1 MELCRAAIVVKIH
14 CRKLRL
20 FVDNA
25 RPPVSYNVAD
35 FFPIT
40 FLMSFVSSKI
50 AELSPSITLAVTSQA
65 AKMKKEGI
73 DVCSFGA
80 GEPDMDTPQH
90 IKDACLKALAE
101 GKTKYTASSGLLELR
116 EAISDKLK
124 ADNGLNY
131 SPDLISV
138 NCGAKHSCYN
148 AILASCGLGD
158 EVIIPAPYWTS
169 YPDMV
174 RIAGATPVF
183 VQTTMESGYKMTPEQ
198 FEEAMSPATKMVIL
212 NSPSNPTGAVYSS
225 AELEKI
231 AEIATSEDILIL
243 SDEIY
248 EKLVYDETEHVSI
261 ASLGKEVQDLTIVV
275 NGFSKAYSMTGW
287 RIGYTAAPRKI
298 ADAIDTIQSHTTSAP
313 ATFAQYGAIAAY
325 RGDQQVIEDMRQE
338 FDLRRGYMLGRFSK
352 INNVSIVEPKGAF
365 YFLVNIGRMG
375 INSMNF
381 AEKLLSR
388 MHVAV
393 VPGIAFGEDETVR
406 FSYAC
411 SLDVIKK
418 GLDRFEEFCR
428 SH

>member
-1 MELCRAAIVVKIH
+1 
-14 CRKLRL
+14 
-20 FVDNA
+20 
-25 RPPVSYNVAD
+25 
-35 FFPIT
+35 
-40 FLMSFVSSKI
+40 MSFVSSKI

-80 GEPDMDTPQH
+80 GEPDFDTPQH
-90 IKDACLKALAE
+90 IKDAAIQALAE
-101 GKTKYTASSGLLELR
+101 GKTKYTAASGLLELR
-116 EAISDKLK
+116 QSICAKL
-124 ADNGLNY
+124 ATDNNLEY
-131 SPDLISV
+131 RPDQISV
-138 NCGAKHSCYN
+138 NCGAKHSCFN
-148 AILASCGLGD
+148 AIAAACGPGD

-174 RIAGATPVF
+174 RIAGATPVI
-183 VQTTMESGYKMTPEQ
+183 VETKQENGWKMTPEE
-198 FEEAMSPATKMVIL
+198 FESAMSPATKMLIL
-212 NSPSNPTGAVYSS
+212 NSPSNPTGAVYSKE
-225 AELEKI
+225 EL
-231 AEIATSEDILIL
+231 AALGEICLGEDILIL

-248 EKLVYDETEHVSI
+248 EKLTYDETPHVSI
-261 ASLGKEVQDLTIVV
+261 ASISKELKDLTIVV

-287 RIGYTAAPRKI
+287 RLGYTAAPREL

-313 ATFAQYGAIAAY
+313 ATFAQWAAIAALE
-325 RGDQQVIEDMRQE
+325 GDQQVIEDMRQE

-352 INNVSIVEPKGAF
+352 ISNVSVVEPKGAF

-375 INSMNF
+375 IKSVNF

-393 VPGIAFGEDETVR
+393 VPGIAFGADDTVR

-428 SH
+428 AH

>member
-1 MELCRAAIVVKIH
+1 
-14 CRKLRL
+14 
-20 FVDNA
+20 
-25 RPPVSYNVAD
+25 
-35 FFPIT
+35 
-40 FLMSFVSSKI
+40 MSFVSSKI

-80 GEPDMDTPQH
+80 GEPDFDTPQH
-90 IKDACLKALAE
+90 IKEACALALAQ
-101 GKTKYTASSGLLELR
+101 GKTKYTAASGLLELR
-116 EAISDKLK
+116 EAICAKLK
-124 ADNGLNY
+124 VDNGLDY
-131 SPDLISV
+131 APSQISI
-138 NCGAKHSCYN
+138 NCGAKHSCFN
-148 AILASCGLGD
+148 AIAAACGPGD

-174 RIAGATPVF
+174 RIAGATPVI
-183 VQTTMESGYKMTPEQ
+183 VETRQENGWKMTPEE
-198 FEEAMSPATKMVIL
+198 FESAMSPATKMLIL
-212 NSPSNPTGAVYSS
+212 NSPSNPTGAVYSKE
-225 AELEKI
+225 ELQAI
-231 AEIATSEDILIL
+231 GDICAGEDILIL

-248 EKLVYDETEHVSI
+248 EKLTYEDTPHVSI
-261 ASLGKEVQDLTIVV
+261 ASLSRELKDLTIVV

-287 RIGYTAAPRKI
+287 RLGYTAAPQAL

-313 ATFAQYGAIAAY
+313 ATFAQWAAIAALQ
-325 RGDQQVIEDMRQE
+325 GDQQVMEDMRQE

-352 INNVSIVEPKGAF
+352 INNISIVEPKGAF
-365 YFLVNIGRMG
+365 YFLVNISRMG
-375 INSMNF
+375 IKSVNF

-393 VPGIAFGEDETVR
+393 VPGIAFGADDTVR

>member
-1 MELCRAAIVVKIH
+1 MD
-14 CRKLRL
+14 
-20 FVDNA
+20 FVA
-25 RPPVSYNVAD
+25 
-35 FFPIT
+35 
-40 FLMSFVSSKI
+40 SKI

-90 IKDACLKALAE
+90 IKDACVKALAE
-101 GKTKYTASSGLLELR
+101 GKTKYTASAGLLELR
-116 EAISDKLK
+116 EAICAKLLV
-124 ADNGLNY
+124 DNNLEYTPGQ
-131 SPDLISV
+131 ISV
-138 NCGAKHSCYN
+138 NCGAKHSCFN
-148 AILASCGLGD
+148 AILACCSEGD

-174 RIAGATPVF
+174 RMAGAIPVI
-183 VQTTMESGYKMTPEQ
+183 VETKQENGWKMTPEE

-212 NSPSNPTGAVYSS
+212 NSPSNPTGAVYSKE
-225 AELEKI
+225 ELEKI
-231 AEIATSEDILIL
+231 AEIAAGEDILIL

-248 EKLVYDETEHVSI
+248 EKLVYDETPHVSI
-261 ASLGKEVQDLTIVV
+261 ASLSKEMKDLTIVV

-287 RIGYTAAPRKI
+287 RLGYTAAPKKI

-313 ATFAQYGAIAAY
+313 ATFAQWGALAALQ
-325 RGDQQVIEDMRQE
+325 GDPQIIEDMRME
-338 FDLRRGYMLGRFSK
+338 FDMRRGYMMGRFSK
-352 INNVSIVEPKGAF
+352 LNQVSVVEPKGAF
-365 YFLVNIGRMG
+365 YFLVNIGKMG
-375 INSMNF
+375 IKSLNF

-393 VPGIAFGEDETVR
+393 VPGIAFGADDTVR

-428 SH
+428 AH